1 MLGLDRFGR
10 VSRRRRWLVN
20 VPCIRQLSRAVASN
34 NLLIRPVP
42 PSACLPQTS
51 YGSYSIRYGFSQPFN
66 LPAET
71 AYQWC
76 TDFAPDDWGRMG
88 KEGTRKIK
96 RINEDTLILTDT
108 VIVGEGKGRRPVTKQ
123 RLVRLNRDR
132 MAWTNTHLTG
142 PNKHSQFWY
151 HIVAEAEDR
160 SRLDF
165 TGLQITKGCGLRD
178 DLRGIGA
185 SYCGLTREARPN

>member
-1 MLGLDRFGR
+1 M
-10 VSRRRRWLVN
+10 
-20 VPCIRQLSRAVASN
+20 
-34 NLLIRPVP
+34 
-42 PSACLPQTS
+42 PQTS
-51 YGSYSIRYGFSQPFN
+51 NGSYSIRYRFSQPFN
-66 LPAET
+66 FPAET

-108 VIVGEGKGRRPVTKQ
+108 VITGEGKGRRPVTKQ
-123 RLVRLNRDR
+123 RLVRLNSDR

-151 HIVAEAEDR
+151 HIVEEAEDR

-165 TGLQITKGCGLRD
+165 TGLQINYDGKRRSPKGIEEMAAELRAD
-178 DLRGIGA
+178 DSRGWKLLA
-185 SYCGLTREARPN
+185 KEMQRDLPLSKQRRRNQTDST